1 MDDPGKYQH
10 PISPYARIF
19 PDMAP
24 AGFKRLVD
32 DVGRQGLLEP
42 VALLNL
48 EVVDG
53 YHRLRACEEAGVEPH
68 FVHLPPGTDPLAYV
82 LAKNS
87 LRRNMNQSQKAIV
100 AYRVSALS
108 KRGRPRK
115 EQQDG
120 EHPHRAYT
128 QGEAAE
134 LLGVSRREVGYVAR
148 IYAPDSGVD
157 PEVLRAVEQGEI
169 SAGDAPKVIG
179 ETEAVQRE
187 ALARVLSGD
196 VMAIGR
202 AIKQVKREATLQEED
217 TRALES
223 APATPVGE
231 AVTLYHSPVSGLH
244 RLVAPESVDVIAT
257 HPPAAASEVQVF
269 SELAGFAAHA
279 LRPEGVMAVL
289 ASASHLPQVIGHLQH
304 ADLQWVMEFDLRF
317 SQAQGRPGPPYWVDL
332 HRRPL
337 LVYAKTRFPFT
348 GGDDVI
354 VVPAPGELPE
364 GQERWHPVEVGM
376 AMVVQRFTRPGQ
388 VVCDPVLL
396 GRAGTALGAL
406 KSGCTFIGAA
416 RELSSRDLS
425 QRLISEAEGTGL
437 S

>member
-1 MDDPGKYQH
+1 M
-10 PISPYARIF
+10 
-19 PDMAP
+19 
-24 AGFKRLVD
+24 
-32 DVGRQGLLEP
+32 
-42 VALLNL
+42 
-48 EVVDG
+48 
-53 YHRLRACEEAGVEPH
+53 
-68 FVHLPPGTDPLAYV
+68 
-82 LAKNS
+82 
-87 LRRNMNQSQKAIV
+87 
-100 AYRVSALS
+100 
-108 KRGRPRK
+108 
-115 EQQDG
+115 
-120 EHPHRAYT
+120 
-128 QGEAAE
+128 
-134 LLGVSRREVGYVAR
+134 SRREVGYVAR

-317 SQAQGRPGPPYWVDL
+317 SQAQGRSGP
-332 HRRPL
+332 H
-337 LVYAKTRFPFT
+337 TGSICT
-348 GGDDVI
+348 GGRCWSMPK
-354 VVPAPGELPE
+354 PAS
-364 GQERWHPVEVGM
+364 RSPVE
-376 AMVVQRFTRPGQ
+376 T
-388 VVCDPVLL
+388 
-396 GRAGTALGAL
+396 T
-406 KSGCTFIGAA
+406 
-416 RELSSRDLS
+416 
-425 QRLISEAEGTGL
+425 
-437 S
+437 